1 MYPSSGG
8 GNLFVRYLV
17 DAKSQ
22 IMQFDL
28 NGKIIREIELPAIG
42 SAYGFSAKEDE
53 DDLYYSFSSYTYPST
68 IFNYNIESGESNLY
82 RQPEIDFEPSDYITE
97 QVFYKSKD
105 QTTVPMFITYK
116 KGVDRNSA
124 NPTILY
130 GYGGFNISQTP
141 GFSATNIA
149 WLENGG
155 VYAVANIRG
164 GGEYGKKWHK
174 AGTQMNKQNVFD
186 DFIAAAEY

>member
-1 MYPSSGG
+1 
-8 GNLFVRYLV
+8 
-17 DAKSQ
+17 
-22 IMQFDL
+22 
-28 NGKIIREIELPAIG
+28 
-42 SAYGFSAKEDE
+42 
-53 DDLYYSFSSYTYPST
+53 
-68 IFNYNIESGESNLY
+68 
-82 RQPEIDFEPSDYITE
+82 
-97 QVFYKSKD
+97 
-105 QTTVPMFITYK
+105 MFITYK

-174 AGTQMNKQNVFD
+174 AGTQMKKQNVFD
-186 DFIAAAEY
+186 DFIAAAEYLISENYTSTDVLN

>member
-68 IFNYNIESGESNLY
+68 IFNFNIESGESNLY

>member
-53 DDLYYSFSSYTYPST
+53 DDLYYSFSSY
-68 IFNYNIESGESNLY
+68 F
-82 RQPEIDFEPSDYITE
+82 F
-97 QVFYKSKD
+97 
-105 QTTVPMFITYK
+105 
-116 KGVDRNSA
+116 
-124 NPTILY
+124 
-130 GYGGFNISQTP
+130 
-141 GFSATNIA
+141 
-149 WLENGG
+149 
-155 VYAVANIRG
+155 
-164 GGEYGKKWHK
+164 KWAK
-174 AGTQMNKQNVFD
+174 
-186 DFIAAAEY
+186 